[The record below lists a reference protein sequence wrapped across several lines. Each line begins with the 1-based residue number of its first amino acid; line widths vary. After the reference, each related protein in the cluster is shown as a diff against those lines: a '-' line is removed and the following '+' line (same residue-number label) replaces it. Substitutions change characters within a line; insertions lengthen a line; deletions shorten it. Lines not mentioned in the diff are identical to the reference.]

1 MSSHICTYLN
11 YKWNTTVATL
21 KYISIEQVSTIVV
34 ISGDA
39 IIAGS
44 KCSFFAS
51 SGRMQPISFAKI
63 TVITSEIEMTTAS
76 EKFLYISRILSPFAS
91 ARITPTIIEIRNSL
105 NITLKISRKVMS
117 PSAIPRIISVELCEP
132 QLPPVSISIG
142 IKDTKIGTAANA
154 FS

>member
-1 MSSHICTYLN
+1 MLSLSVSSHICTYLN

-51 SGRMQPISFAKI
+51 SGRIQPISFAKI

-105 NITLKISRKVMS
+105 IFAQPFLYLALCFRRPSFSITGHISCIRLCLK
-117 PSAIPRIISVELCEP
+117 P
-132 QLPPVSISIG
+132 
-142 IKDTKIGTAANA
+142 T
-154 FS
+154 